1 MSAPGMLRFRAANQR
16 ADWRDPWPDYE
27 RLLSTVR
34 ELDGRYR
41 AALSLYGSALQ
52 HEDRPAL
59 LSEARRLL
67 IDLGTAPQVRDPEKA
82 VRPIA
87 ASSTGPA
94 MLATLT
100 RLKYLALYNAGMIAA
115 ELGQH
120 GQAIETL
127 LQAVAVSPERISAW
141 SAVAQSASA
150 TGNYRLCKTACE
162 AVLKIEPKD
171 DDGAVVD
178 MLIRTLYIVDNVPA
192 AAQLYAAYGPNA
204 FSPEIR
210 VLMDE
215 LVGQVSATAAAQQE
229 LEFTPNQHTLLAPA
243 AQQRLKQL
251 KQAHRTHREKE
262 AAESAVPLSCRT
274 IEIEAD
280 ISWKALAKLLS
291 QTCQVRFPFFFS
303 YFRCIYYIFI
313 FQDMWKCHPNAS
325 ALQAPVLVALTEPS
339 LANASME
346 VHVASSATPPVP
358 PPAAAVDEELMF
370 VEENSKLPLSFDGVG
385 GGSASDQLLPSSQTD
400 EPEQQQQPQDQPKK
414 RGRKR
419 KADTL
424 AATSSTAAVATT
436 TAKRSERQSEQMK
449 KLNRDELDRTERKR
463 SRRSRADDPE
473 VRPVLQWLLRDLVTG
488 EEPEDSVLVA
498 YRASIDKSG
507 NVRTLFPN

>member
-291 QTCQVRFPFFFS
+291 QTCQVRFP
-303 YFRCIYYIFI
+303 
-313 FQDMWKCHPNAS
+313 
-325 ALQAPVLVALTEPS
+325 
-339 LANASME
+339 
-346 VHVASSATPPVP
+346 
-358 PPAAAVDEELMF
+358 
-370 VEENSKLPLSFDGVG
+370 LPLISGAFTIFLFSRTCGN
-385 GGSASDQLLPSSQTD
+385 ATQTHR
-400 EPEQQQQPQDQPKK
+400 PCRPPC
-414 RGRKR
+414 
-419 KADTL
+419 
-424 AATSSTAAVATT
+424 SW
-436 TAKRSERQSEQMK
+436 
-449 KLNRDELDRTERKR
+449 R
-463 SRRSRADDPE
+463 SRSPRWPM
-473 VRPVLQWLLRDLVTG
+473 RPWRCTWLLRQPLLFLRRPLPSTRSSCSLRRTASCPRPSTALAGPRPISSSPRPKPTSLSSSSSPRTSQRNEGVSAKRTPLPPPRALQQSPPQQPSDLS
-488 EEPEDSVLVA
+488 D
-498 YRASIDKSG
+498 RASK
-507 NVRTLFPN
+507 